1 MSAGAVAVFDLKGEA
16 LEEPKADEKGLTIR
30 VSDSVQY
37 LAPE

>member
-1 MSAGAVAVFDLKGEA
+1 VAVFDLKGEA
-16 LEEPKADEKGLTIR
+16 LEKLKADEKGLKIR